1 MGTGIRLSAV
11 GLVLCLCGCGALEE
25 AWDTTPEPPSVQA
38 PELTLPVT
46 GQASGPSGSDVQ
58 PVSSAPRSG
67 VHSASPATGTAPAVA
82 TSSRTDLVTL
92 SAGTALPQSLPT
104 GTTMSFSVDYTL
116 RERPAGSSVQY
127 FWVIERAMGPQLVI
141 PVQLKAK
148 GTLMQLNPGW
158 RPEQAPFRC
167 YIAIRN
173 SSGQIIQVSQTVPL
187 T

>member
-1 MGTGIRLSAV
+1 M
-11 GLVLCLCGCGALEE
+11 LCLCGCGALEE

-58 PVSSAPRSG
+58 SVSPAPRPN
-67 VHSASPATGTAPAVA
+67 VDSASPTTGTAAA

-127 FWVIERAMGPQLVI
+127 FWVIERTTGSPISI
-141 PVQLKAK
+141 PVQLKAR
-148 GTLMQLNPGW
+148 GNLVRLLPGW
-158 RPEQAPFRC
+158 RPEHGPFRG
-167 YIAIRN
+167 YISART
-173 SSGQIIQVSQTVPL
+173 SSGGQVKQVSRPVPL
-187 T
+187 S

>member
-127 FWVIERAMGPQLVI
+127 FWVIERTTGSPVSI
-141 PVQLKAK
+141 PVQLKAR
-148 GTLMQLNPGW
+148 GNLVRLLPGW
-158 RPEQAPFRC
+158 RPEHGPFRA
-167 YIAIRN
+167 YISART
-173 SSGQIIQVSQTVPL
+173 SSGQVKQISRPVPL
-187 T
+187 S